1 MLLIN
6 KNLPKVKTGDS
17 NVDSIWASFI
27 NESIELTD
35 VQQEIKE
42 RLLIVWT
49 LRHKHPTVK
58 TAFAIYQKKTKKNRA
73 QFFRD
78 TRNADAIFGN
88 LLETN
93 FKANKAIYE
102 EMVKTLYEKCLKSK
116 DIDNAIKLLKMLGD
130 SWKIDE
136 EEQKG
141 FNPEKLTN
149 PQINLK
155 ISKSTRELIINSLS
169 KTGIADYNKL
179 KIEEAEIVEE

>member
-1 MLLIN
+1 MNLIK
-6 KNLPKVKTGDS
+6 KNLPKIKTGDS
-17 NVDSIWASFI
+17 NIDVIHASFL
-27 NESIELTD
+27 NESIKLSE
-35 VQQEIKE
+35 VQEEIKD

-58 TAFAIYQKKTKKNRA
+58 TAFSIYQKKTKKNRA

-78 TRNADAIFGN
+78 TRNADAIFGS

-102 EMVKTLYEKCLKSK
+102 EMIKSMLEDCRKQK
-116 DIDNAIKLLKMLGD
+116 DNDNAVKLLKMLGD

-149 PQINLK
+149 PQIKLK
-155 ISKSTRELIINSLS
+155 VSKTTEQLIISSLT
-169 KTGIADYNKL
+169 KTGVIDYNKL
-179 KIEEAEIVEE
+179 NIEDAEIVE

>member
-1 MLLIN
+1 MNLIK

-17 NVDSIWASFI
+17 NVDVIWASFI
-27 NESIELTD
+27 NENIELTD
-35 VQQEIKE
+35 VQEEIKE

-78 TRNADAIFGN
+78 TRNANVIFGN
-88 LLETN
+88 LLETD

-102 EMVKTLYEKCLKSK
+102 EMIKSLYENCVKSK
-116 DIDNAIKLLKMLGD
+116 DIDNAVKLLKMLGD

-141 FNPEKLTN
+141 FNAEKFEN
-149 PQINLK
+149 PQIKLK
-155 ISKSTRELIINSLS
+155 ISKSTEQLIIDSLT
-169 KTGIADYNKL
+169 KTGVADYNKL
-179 KIEEAEIVEE
+179 KIDEAEIVD

>member
-1 MLLIN
+1 MHLIK
-6 KNLPKVKTGDS
+6 KNLPKIKTGDS
-17 NVDSIWASFI
+17 NIDVIHASFL
-27 NESIELTD
+27 NESIELSD
-35 VQQEIKE
+35 VQEEIKE

-49 LRHKHPTVK
+49 LRHKYPTVK
-58 TAFAIYQKKTKKNRA
+58 TAFFIYHKKTKKNRA

-78 TRNADAIFGN
+78 TRNADSIFGS

-102 EMVKTLYEKCLKSK
+102 EMIKGLYEKCIKQK
-116 DIDNAIKLLKMLGD
+116 DNDNAIKLLKMLGD

-149 PQINLK
+149 PNIKLRV
-155 ISKSTRELIINSLS
+155 SKTTEQLIINSLT
-169 KTGIADYNKL
+169 KTGVADFNKL
-179 KIEEAEIVEE
+179 NIEEAEIVE